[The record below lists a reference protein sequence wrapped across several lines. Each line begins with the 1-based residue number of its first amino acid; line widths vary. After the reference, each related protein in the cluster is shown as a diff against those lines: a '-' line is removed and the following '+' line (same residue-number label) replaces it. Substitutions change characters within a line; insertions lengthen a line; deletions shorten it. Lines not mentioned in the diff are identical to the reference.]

1 MDVLVDGGGGGG
13 SSHTDYE
20 SFNGPKVT
28 VDINGLVDFFEAMNR
43 LQQDAAG
50 PTTNELMPMT
60 LMIRESLATPEVIE
74 VGPFPEGVAAAR
86 LMTHRQ
92 SDFQRFLQDVLQG
105 VGSIASAAAVVAELY
120 ENGDSENASGLD
132 VAFAFADPSATAP
145 SGFRSYET
153 RSEIQRRQRE
163 ESGGYAMS
171 ATGDDSQAR
180 VVHVARGVTVYY
192 YPDGS
197 SKQVVTTT
205 RPGGSPHQSRVR
217 VTETTIYDSDR
228 EEIQT
233 TVVES
238 STVHGGGQ
246 LENTTVTQADGSS
259 SRTSTTA
266 SPDGT
271 ITVTSQTTTA
281 DGETS
286 DPTTVT
292 VEPGDHNSD
301 TSDAGPIERAEDQ
314 LDSYGDRETE
324 EAYGRGY

>member
-1 MDVLVDGGGGGG
+1 MEVLADGGGGGG
-13 SSHTDYE
+13 SSHPDYE

-28 VDINGLVDFFEAMNR
+28 VDVNDLVDYFEAMNSIQ
-43 LQQDAAG
+43 LDAAG

-60 LMIRESLATPEVIE
+60 LMIREGLATPEAIE

-120 ENGDSENASGLD
+120 ENGDSENASDLD

-153 RSEIQRRQRE
+153 LSEIQRKQRE
-163 ESGGYAMS
+163 QSGGYAMS

-180 VVHVARGVTVYY
+180 VVHVARGVTIYY

-197 SKQVVTTT
+197 SKQVVTST
-205 RPGGSPHQSRVR
+205 RPGSSGYQ
-217 VTETTIYDSDR
+217 TATQMTTTTIYGTDGQ
-228 EEIQT
+228 EIQT
-233 TVVES
+233 TVEES
-238 STVHGGGQ
+238 FGVNGAQ
-246 LENTTVTQADGSS
+246 VQNTTVTQADGSS
-259 SRTSTTA
+259 SRTTTTTQT
-266 SPDGT
+266 DGT
-271 ITVTSQTTTA
+271 ITVENQNTTA
-281 DGETS
+281 GGKES

-292 VEPGDHNSD
+292 VEPGDHNRD
-301 TSDAGPIERAEDQ
+301 TSDAGPVERAEER

-324 EAYGRGY
+324 EALGRGY